1 MRSVHRGDVIMIRV
15 MITDDHLI
23 VREGLRLILETADTL
38 EVVGEAVDGAECLR
52 LVPELAPDVI
62 LMDLQMPRMDGI
74 TAIEHLRRDHPE
86 IAIVILTTYNEDD
99 LMIRGLQLGARGYL
113 LKDTSRENLLD
124 TIHAAA
130 KGETLLKPE
139 ILARV
144 LAPQS
149 APKPASVSQNE
160 STLTERE
167 LEVLQSAARGER
179 NKEIAY
185 KLDITERT
193 VKAHLASIYQ
203 KFGVDSRAAAVAVAA
218 QKGLLG

>member
-1 MRSVHRGDVIMIRV
+1 MKPIRV
-15 MITDDHLI
+15 LITDDHLI
-23 VREGLRLILETADTL
+23 VREGLRLILETADGI
-38 EVVGEAVDGAECLR
+38 EIVGEASDGAACLQ
-52 LVPELAPDVI
+52 LVHESKPDVV

-74 TAIEHLRRDHPE
+74 TAIGHLRSEHPE

-99 LMIRGLQLGARGYL
+99 LMIRGLQAGARGYL
-113 LKDTSRENLLD
+113 LKDTDRENLLD
-124 TIHAAA
+124 TIQAAA

-144 LAPQS
+144 LAVHT
-149 APKPASVSQNE
+149 APRPDSVSQTD
-160 STLTERE
+160 SSLTERE
-167 LEVLQSAARGER
+167 LEVLQAAARGER

-185 KLDITERT
+185 KLGITERT

-218 QKGLLG
+218 QKGMLGE

>member
-1 MRSVHRGDVIMIRV
+1 MTPIRV

-23 VREGLRLILETADTL
+23 VREGLRLILETADDI
-38 EVVGEAVDGAECLR
+38 EIAGEASDGAECLNM
-52 LVPELAPDVI
+52 VPTFKPDVI

-74 TAIEHLRRDHPE
+74 TAIGHLRREYPG
-86 IAIVILTTYNEDD
+86 IAIVILTTFNEDD
-99 LMIRGLQLGARGYL
+99 LMIRGLQAGARGYL
-113 LKDTSRENLLD
+113 LKDTSREHLLD

-130 KGETLLKPE
+130 RGETLLKPD

-144 LAPQS
+144 LSAHTTPAPAAQS
-149 APKPASVSQNE
+149 D

-167 LEVLQSAARGER
+167 LEVLQAAARGER

-185 KLDITERT
+185 KLGITERT

-203 KFGVDSRAAAVAVAA
+203 KFNVDSRAAAVAVAA
-218 QKGLLG
+218 QKGLLSE